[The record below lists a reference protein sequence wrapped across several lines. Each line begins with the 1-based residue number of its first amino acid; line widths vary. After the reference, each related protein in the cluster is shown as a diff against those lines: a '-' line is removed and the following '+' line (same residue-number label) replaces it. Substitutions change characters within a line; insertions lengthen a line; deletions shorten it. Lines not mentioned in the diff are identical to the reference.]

1 MEKYEVLSE
10 NCKIRWIDKFKLNE
24 EKYTQVSGYI
34 YNEKNHLLIVKNGKN
49 WTIPGGHPEQG
60 ETQLQTLERELME
73 EACVTLKD
81 VKYLGA
87 VEVVENGETYYQL
100 RYTAKV
106 LEVLPFET
114 KWETDERE
122 FVSLEDLPNYIK
134 WSKALTFYFIN
145 NISREVCKKILKNIV
160 LSSRCLC

>member
-10 NCKIRWIDKFKLNE
+10 NCKIRWIDKFKLNG

-34 YNEKNHLLIVKNGKN
+34 YNEKNQLLIVKNGDN
-49 WTIPGGHPEQG
+49 WTIPGGHPEPG

-81 VKYLGA
+81 IIYLGA

-106 LEVLPFET
+106 LEVLPFDTEC
-114 KWETDERE
+114 EVDERE
-122 FVSLEDLPNYIK
+122 FVRLENLPNYIK
-134 WSKALTFYFIN
+134 WSKGITFSEQIEASKKVW
-145 NISREVCKKILKNIV
+145 NI
-160 LSSRCLC
+160 